1 MQTNES
7 VQPIIAGLNI
17 EAFTLGLIQDL
28 NDLRAGKIDVPSA
41 RARAELAKQ
50 ALRAVGYVLQAQRL
64 LVDRARTIKA
74 IGDA

>member
-1 MQTNES
+1 MQTDAD

-41 RARAELAKQ
+41 RARAELGEAD
-50 ALRAVGYVLQAQRL
+50 AAGRRLRAPGSAAAGR
-64 LVDRARTIKA
+64 
-74 IGDA
+74 